1 MGLDLTATDMGGG
14 QSEKL
19 ERQAALVAE
28 ITQVF
33 VASDLRVEETL
44 HNALRRFMEYLD
56 AEACSIFLIDEQ
68 TNELVCRQCAGPVD
82 IMGLRLDLTQGI
94 VGKAVQSNSCQMI
107 RDVRLDPDFAASVDK
122 GTGFE
127 TRSVLCA
134 PLSVRGECL
143 GALELLNKHSG
154 DGLFDKQD
162 RYLLTAMASAAAL
175 AIHQA
180 RTAERLVEQERVQ
193 KELEL
198 AREIQEKLLPAAL
211 AGSFPVA
218 GINLPA
224 REVSGDFYDF
234 FQLPDG
240 RIYFNLAD
248 VSGKGMNAAMLMAK
262 TSSLLRCLAKQ
273 TDDPSALLSQV
284 NEEIFDTSSHG
295 MFVTVVSG
303 YLDPIAER
311 AFFANA
317 GHQPPLLLDS
327 EGTFREY
334 PAHAPPIGILPGI
347 EYPLTEVELAD
358 GALYLFTD
366 GLTEQ
371 RDPGGKEISVAGLQE
386 IILKYR
392 DENRQQRLSD
402 IVRDVLNNGAIQRD
416 DITMMVLEC

>member
-1 MGLDLTATDMGGG
+1 MGLDIKAADVLGG
-14 QSEKL
+14 QNEQL
-19 ERQAALVAE
+19 EQQAELVAE
-28 ITQVF
+28 ITQGF
-33 VASDLRVEETL
+33 VASDLTIEQTL
-44 HNALRRFMEYLD
+44 HNALKRFMEYLD
-56 AEACSIFLIDEQ
+56 AEACSIFLIDDQ
-68 TNELVCRQCAGPVD
+68 DNELECRQCAGPVD
-82 IMGLRLDLTQGI
+82 IMGLRLGLTQGI
-94 VGKAVQSNSCQMI
+94 VGKAIQSNSCQMI
-107 RDVRLDPDFAASVDK
+107 RDVRLDPDFASSVDK

-134 PLSVRGECL
+134 PLTVRGKCL

-154 DGLFDKQD
+154 DGLFDNQD

-198 AREIQEKLLPAAL
+198 AREIQEKLLPEPID
-211 AGSFPVA
+211 GSFPVA

-262 TSSLLRCLAKQ
+262 TSSLLHCLAKKI
-273 TDDPSALLSQV
+273 DDPATLLAQV
-284 NEEIFDTSSHG
+284 NDEIFDTSTHG

-303 YLDPIAER
+303 YLDPIAEK
-311 AFFANA
+311 ASFANA
-317 GHQPPLLLDS
+317 GHQPPMLLDS
-327 EGTFREY
+327 DGTFREY
-334 PAHAPPIGILPGI
+334 PADAPPIGILPGV
-347 EYPLTEVELAD
+347 EFPLTEVEIGD

-371 RDPGGKEISVAGLQE
+371 RDPGGNELSVAGLQE
-386 IILKYR
+386 IILKHR
-392 DENRQQRLSD
+392 GVKRQQRLLD
-402 IVRDVLNNGAIQRD
+402 IVKAVLGNGAIQRD
-416 DITMMVLEC
+416 DVTMMVLEC